1 VNLPAEELPAV
12 AKRIKDEILKE
23 YVDRMIHQVE
33 TILEG
38 AAIPMD
44 SGTRTV
50 RNSAGATVV
59 ISWGPGQCTPA
70 CDADGAGFI
79 TADAALAATP

>member
-1 VNLPAEELPAV
+1 MSSPHV
-12 AKRIKDEILKE
+12 AGIAALMLQKNSSLTQS
-23 YVDRMIHQVE
+23 QVE

-38 AAIPMD
+38 AAFPMD

-50 RNSAGATVV
+50 RNSAGATGTVT
-59 ISWGPGQCTPA
+59 WGPDQCDPA